1 MLPYAHYIHLLLNQ
15 NQLSKE
21 IMRLV
26 IIRMNKLKDQKQ
38 CVEEQTSSDVSTVIV
53 ASASLTNLGKIEY

>member
-21 IMRLV
+21 IMRLAT
-26 IIRMNKLKDQKQ
+26 IRMNKLKDQKQ

-53 ASASLTNLGKIEY
+53 ASASLANLGKIEY

>member
-26 IIRMNKLKDQKQ
+26 TIRMNKLKDQKQ